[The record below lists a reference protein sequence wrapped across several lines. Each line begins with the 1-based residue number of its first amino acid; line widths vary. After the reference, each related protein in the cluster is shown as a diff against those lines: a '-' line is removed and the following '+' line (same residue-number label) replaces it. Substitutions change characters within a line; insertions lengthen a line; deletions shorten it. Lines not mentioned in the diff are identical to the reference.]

1 MPSLIRTFPPPFS
14 PFSPPFSPF
23 SPPFSS
29 FPIPVILANREPK
42 DVEFNIKMKNE
53 KNSILTD
60 NSIIEIKK
68 RIKDLEVFFLAIIKI
83 LCDSKNERIDK
94 ILKKIEDEVNSKILI
109 ADIAKY
115 IFDNKD
121 DATITEKEI
130 KEIIY
135 MKLIFFIKEL
145 HDRKDISK
153 LCSLNHSVKILVGGG
168 NRTSNIDIDFKKI
181 LSEKYDIESLN
192 KESNFYNYN
201 VEWMN
206 SRKEF
211 QNLIYKLLKPKSID
225 MFFDSMSKSMK
236 LLDSV
241 VLDKNKYSVYK
252 HLYKLYQD
260 KKMKNLI

>member
-1 MPSLIRTFPPPFS
+1 MHRFRRFPPPSF
-14 PFSPPFSPF
+14 PPF
-23 SPPFSS
+23 PPFPP
-29 FPIPVILANREPK
+29 FPIPLVLAHKEPT
-42 DVEFNIKMKNE
+42 DVEFNINMTAK
-53 KNSILTD
+53 D
-60 NSIIEIKK
+60 NSKLTTELKTHINSNISGLKTLFET
-68 RIKDLEVFFLAIIKI
+68 IIKE
-83 LCDSKNERIDK
+83 LCDSKNLNKD
-94 ILKKIEDEVNSKILI
+94 ILI
-109 ADIAKY
+109 VLDELIPQILANPVISELARKIVRGNDLIV
-115 IFDNKD
+115 
-121 DATITEKEI
+121 I
-130 KEIIY
+130 KAS
-135 MKLIFFIKEL
+135 KFIQEL
-145 HDRKDISK
+145 YDRKDIKK
-153 LCSLNHSVKILVGGG
+153 LCSLNHSIKILVGGG
-168 NRTSNIDIDFKKI
+168 NRSNNIDIDLKKI

-260 KKMKNLI
+260 KKMKNSI